1 MNKTFKKIPSYV
13 FSIIGI
19 ILFLFTFILALLL
32 GKYNVSIHTFL
43 KILFTNEGYEIE
55 RSIILN
61 LRLPRAIIAAL
72 TGIALSVSG
81 LLYQEVFQ
89 NKLVSPDLL
98 GVSSG
103 AGVGAA
109 FAILIGIPVF
119 SVSILAF
126 GVGILTVFL
135 TLSITKIMK
144 NKSSTILTLSGIIVG
159 GCMSSILSFIKYLA
173 DKETTLS
180 TITFW
185 LMGSFENTTM
195 KDVFVLLPIVLICSC
210 VIILIRYRINVI
222 ALGRE
227 EAQTK
232 GVNYRFYRMLIIIL
246 ATLLTASSVAI
257 CGTISWIGLVV
268 PHIVRLMVGKN
279 TQKTIPLTMIFG
291 AIFMV
296 IVDIIS
302 RTFTASE
309 IPLSAVTGLFGT
321 IIFVLLLFVRRNTL
335 HEYD

>member
-1 MNKTFKKIPSYV
+1 MNKKFKKVPTYILY
-13 FSIIGI
+13 IIGI
-19 ILFLFTFILALLL
+19 MLFIFIFVLALILGRYNISLSTFFKVLFT
-32 GKYNVSIHTFL
+32 KD
-43 KILFTNEGYEIE
+43 GYEIE

-61 LRLPRAIIAAL
+61 LRIPRTIIASL

-109 FAILIGIPVF
+109 FAILIGLSTLF
-119 SVSILAF
+119 VSIFAF
-126 GVGILTVFL
+126 VVGILTVFL
-135 TLSITKIMK
+135 TLCVAKIMK
-144 NKSSTILTLSGIIVG
+144 NRSSTILTLSGIIVG

-173 DKETTLS
+173 DAETTLS

-195 KDVFVLLPIVLICSC
+195 KDVYVLLPIVLICS
-210 VIILIRYRINVI
+210 VIIVLISYRINVVS
-222 ALGRE
+222 LGRE

-232 GVNYRFYRMLIIIL
+232 GVNYRFYRLLIIIL

-268 PHIVRLMVGKN
+268 PHIVRLMVGRNAK
-279 TQKTIPLTMIFG
+279 KTISLSMIFG
-291 AIFMV
+291 ATFMV
-296 IVDIIS
+296 LVDIIS
-302 RTFTASE
+302 RAFTAAE

-321 IIFVLLLFVRRNTL
+321 IIFVVLLFARRNTL
-335 HEYD
+335 NEND